1 MGEGEGRQAGEMA
14 QLVKRHARKP
24 KVVPLPSTDLGWG
37 DCCGHPGGGGTG
49 APWGGRESD
58 VATLGW
64 GKSDVAA
71 LGWGCWCTLGWGCWC
86 KGYVCVRLY

>member
-14 QLVKRHARKP
+14 QLVKHHARKP

-37 DCCGHPGGGGTG
+37 T
-49 APWGGRESD
+49 A

-64 GKSDVAA
+64 GVLVHLGVGSDV
-71 LGWGCWCTLGWGCWC
+71 GTLGWGSA
-86 KGYVCVRLY
+86 GARVMLV

>member
-14 QLVKRHARKP
+14 QLVKHHARKP

-37 DCCGHPGGGGTG
+37 T
-49 APWGGRESD
+49 A

-64 GKSDVAA
+64 GAGA
-71 LGWGCWCTLGWGCWC
+71 PWGGGCC
-86 KGYVCVRLY
+86 GHSGVGE